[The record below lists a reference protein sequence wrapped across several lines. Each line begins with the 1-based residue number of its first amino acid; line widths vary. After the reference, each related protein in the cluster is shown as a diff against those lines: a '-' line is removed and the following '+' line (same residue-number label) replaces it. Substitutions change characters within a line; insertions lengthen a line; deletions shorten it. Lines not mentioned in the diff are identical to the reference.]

1 MDALS
6 SDGTS
11 LISKGKLS
19 FVDNLVDTS
28 TGTIHLKATF
38 DNEDLKLWPGMSVST
53 RLLLKTL
60 KNVLIVPTNAIQH
73 GPAGLFVYQVDDQNK
88 VQAQPVDIGPS
99 NAGYTVVTKGLIE
112 GQTVVVDGQYRLQN
126 GVKIAP
132 ADYVPPSGLAQ
143 SQ

>member
-1 MDALS
+1 
-6 SDGTS
+6 
-11 LISKGKLS
+11 
-19 FVDNLVDTS
+19 
-28 TGTIHLKATF
+28 
-38 DNEDLKLWPGMSVST
+38 MSVST

-60 KNVLIVPTNAIQH
+60 KNVLIVPTNAVQH

-88 VQAQPVDIGPS
+88 VQVQPVEIGPA
-99 NAGYTVVTKGLIE
+99 NAGYTVVTKGVAE